1 MLQWKDICPREDGQ
15 HKLLEGPKKEKVVD
29 KAGFFGR
36 GMDIKELEERDEL
49 NMMKIEMHKIFKE
62 LIKNEKKIFHDRL

>member
-1 MLQWKDICPREDGQ
+1 
-15 HKLLEGPKKEKVVD
+15 
-29 KAGFFGR
+29 
-36 GMDIKELEERDEL
+36 MDIKELEERDEL